1 VPSRRRIICYKYV
14 GKDKKIEGERREKR
28 VIEETVF
35 GQLSGFQKLARFFK
49 NSRAAC

>member
-1 VPSRRRIICYKYV
+1 MPSRSRMICYKYV

-28 VIEETVF
+28 GKEETVF